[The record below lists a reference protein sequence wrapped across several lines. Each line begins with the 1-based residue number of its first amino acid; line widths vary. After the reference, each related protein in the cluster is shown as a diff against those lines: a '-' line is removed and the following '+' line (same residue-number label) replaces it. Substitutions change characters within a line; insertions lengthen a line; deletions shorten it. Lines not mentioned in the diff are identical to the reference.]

1 MTTLWAVYLTVC
13 IGSSCTDTEVQ
24 RFDPP
29 DAAKECAVMLE
40 LYKQVPSDG
49 RYDSA
54 TWQCKP
60 LHSQSV

>member
-1 MTTLWAVYLTVC
+1 MNTLWAVYLTVC
-13 IGSSCTDTEVQ
+13 IGSSCADTEVQ

-29 DAAKECAVMLE
+29 DASKQCAVMLE
-40 LYKQVPSDG
+40 HYKQVPSDG